1 MSFWCAVKAHKLNA
15 VGSVQIAA
23 VHLHPEAFSAE
34 NGLQTPT
41 FKLKRP
47 QAKEVFLDV
56 ILKMYEG
63 LDDN

>member
-1 MSFWCAVKAHKLNA
+1 MLPQMQV
-15 VGSVQIAA
+15 AA

-41 FKLKRP
+41 YKLKRP
-47 QAKEVFLDV
+47 QAKEAFLDT

-63 LDDN
+63 LDDS